1 MTVSELPMTEFDDIR
16 PYRDEEV
23 ATVLARIVNDPELC
37 GAIAALKFPRLNR
50 FLPWLIR
57 PLVALKL
64 RSQLAGIDTVD
75 ALQDLV
81 SGYLRAMLDEKSRGV
96 TASGLEKLDR
106 TKSYLF
112 ISNHRDIAM
121 DPALVT
127 WMLYINDFRTVQI
140 AIGDNLLT
148 KPYVSDIMRL
158 NKSFIVNR
166 SAKAPREKL
175 KAAKYLSSYIRHV
188 LCDEKSSVWIAQREG
203 RAKDGRDKTNSAV
216 VGMIALSKPKTQP
229 LGEYIESLNIVPVSI
244 SYEWDP
250 CDLAK
255 SRELYLLKT
264 EGSYQKG
271 EHEDV
276 ESIAAGINGYKG
288 RIHLTYGDVI
298 TGEFKGTDEVAAEI
312 DRQVLANY
320 RLHPSNCLAYQL
332 LTGQAPEVHIG
343 LNNTRFVAEDYPAEA
358 AELQRRLQGLN
369 DDQRDILLASY
380 ANPVRAHLEAAV

>member
-1 MTVSELPMTEFDDIR
+1 MSEFDDIR
-16 PYRDEEV
+16 PYRDAEV
-23 ATVLARIVNDPELC
+23 APVLAGIVGNPELHT
-37 GAIAALKFPRLNR
+37 AIAALKFPVISRLV
-50 FLPWLIR
+50 PWLIK
-57 PLVALKL
+57 PLVAKRL
-64 RSQLAGIDTVD
+64 RAEFKGINTVD
-75 ALQDLV
+75 GLQELV

-96 TASGLEKLDR
+96 TASGLDKLDR
-106 TKSYLF
+106 DKPYLF

-127 WMLYINDFRTVQI
+127 WMLYLNHFRTLQI

-175 KAAKYLSSYIRHV
+175 KAAKYLSSYIHHV
-188 LCDEKSSVWIAQREG
+188 LCEELSSLWIAQREG

-216 VGMIALSKPKTQP
+216 VSMIALSKPKQQP
-229 LGEYIESLNIVPVSI
+229 LGDYLAELNIVPVSI

-271 EHEDV
+271 EQEDIA
-276 ESIAAGINGYKG
+276 SIAAGINGFKG
-288 RIHLTYGDVI
+288 RIHLAYGDVI
-298 TGEFKGTDEVAAEI
+298 NGEFKGTDEVAAEI
-312 DRQVLANY
+312 DRQILSNY
-320 RLHPSNCLAYQL
+320 RLHPSNCLAYQQ
-332 LTGQAPEVHIG
+332 LTGLVPKVKVGEAQ
-343 LNNTRFVAEDYPAEA
+343 VAFNADDYPAEA
-358 AELQRRLQGLN
+358 AELKRRVQGLN
-369 DDQRDILLASY
+369 DEQRDIFLASY
-380 ANPVRAHLEAAV
+380 ANPVSAHLDMNR

>member
-1 MTVSELPMTEFDDIR
+1 MSEFDDIR
-16 PYRDEEV
+16 PYRDAEV
-23 ATVLARIVNDPELC
+23 APVLAGIVGNPELHA
-37 GAIAALKFPRLNR
+37 AIAALKFPVISRLV
-50 FLPWLIR
+50 PWLIK
-57 PLVALKL
+57 PLVAKKL
-64 RSQLAGIDTVD
+64 RSEFSGISTVD
-75 ALQDLV
+75 GLQELV

-96 TASGLEKLDR
+96 TASGLDKLDR
-106 TKSYLF
+106 DKPYLF

-127 WMLYINDFRTVQI
+127 WMLYLNHFRTLQI

-175 KAAKYLSSYIRHV
+175 KAAKYLSSYIHHV
-188 LCDEKSSVWIAQREG
+188 LCEERSSLWIAQREG

-216 VGMIALSKPKTQP
+216 VSMIALSKPKAQP
-229 LGEYIESLNIVPVSI
+229 LGDYLAELNVVPVSI

-264 EGSYQKG
+264 EGRYQKG
-271 EHEDV
+271 EQEDIQ
-276 ESIAAGINGYKG
+276 SIAAGINGFKG

-298 TGEFKGTDEVAAEI
+298 KGDFKGTDEVAAEI
-312 DRQVLANY
+312 DRQILANY
-320 RLHPSNCLAYQL
+320 RLHPSNCLAYQQ
-332 LTGQAPEVHIG
+332 LTGLVPRVAVGEAQVPF
-343 LNNTRFVAEDYPAEA
+343 NAEDYPAEA
-358 AELQRRLQGLN
+358 AELRRRIQGLS
-369 DDQRDILLASY
+369 DEQRDIFLASY
-380 ANPVRAHLEAAV
+380 ANPVSAHLDISR